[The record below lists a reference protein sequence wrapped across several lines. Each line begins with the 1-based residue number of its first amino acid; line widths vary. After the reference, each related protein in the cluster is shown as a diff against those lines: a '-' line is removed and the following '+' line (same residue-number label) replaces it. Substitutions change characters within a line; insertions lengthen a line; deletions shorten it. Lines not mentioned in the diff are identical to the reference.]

1 MGVGAS
7 ALQHKEPASWP
18 GRPALPWAL
27 SAQDSSAPSLTF
39 PVRSG
44 SPTQDTPFAQ
54 LQAAP
59 VSWLSDYFPPIKPI
73 MVYMQKKKKTIT
85 SMTNGRAHG
94 GAEMQR
100 GERGVTNA
108 ATISQRRQRERCG
121 SLEVTEARSFLNKGL
136 TLRVCR
142 S

>member
-73 MVYMQKKKKTIT
+73 MVYMQKKKKDNYFNDQWQGTW
-85 SMTNGRAHG
+85 
-94 GAEMQR
+94 
-100 GERGVTNA
+100 
-108 ATISQRRQRERCG
+108 RCG
-121 SLEVTEARSFLNKGL
+121 DATRRTWRHKRCHDFTKAAAGAVRIPGSDRGQELP
-136 TLRVCR
+136 
-142 S
+142 